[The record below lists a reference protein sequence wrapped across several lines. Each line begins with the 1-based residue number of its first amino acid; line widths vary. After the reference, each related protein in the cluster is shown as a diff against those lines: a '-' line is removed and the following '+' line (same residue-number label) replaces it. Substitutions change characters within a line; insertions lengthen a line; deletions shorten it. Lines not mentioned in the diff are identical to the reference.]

1 MGGRPARGGP
11 AARTGAAARGHPQT
25 VRTAA
30 GPRRVL
36 WVAGSMTDEPAGGG
50 APSRCGPLWPR
61 LADPPR
67 RFDWAVLPTPVERA
81 PWLDAPNAA
90 VWIKRDDRSSPVYGG
105 GKVRKL
111 QWVLANPPY
120 DDAAPVLSVGG
131 TGSHHLL
138 ALALFLATQ
147 GRPLHA
153 LVFEQ
158 PWTPHVRRNLAVLV
172 SSGAQLWAAKT
183 RPGLGL
189 AWLAYRV
196 WRRPAIAGTYMAA
209 GASTPL
215 GCFGFVEAA
224 LELAAQ
230 IAAGEVPRPD
240 VVYLT
245 AGSAG
250 SCAGLLVGLALAG
263 VSTHVHLVSSVE
275 AWAFNGV
282 MLRRKLAAAEAELR
296 RCGLVDAPRGG
307 VMRWLERAGVTFA
320 IDHAEV
326 GRGYGAPTPAGLD
339 AVALAGA
346 HGLALE
352 TTYTAKCLAALRRVE
367 AERAGPR
374 RCVLWWN
381 THAGNDLSDRIL
393 PDWRARCPIAVPEE

>member
-1 MGGRPARGGP
+1 
-11 AARTGAAARGHPQT
+11 
-25 VRTAA
+25 
-30 GPRRVL
+30 
-36 WVAGSMTDEPAGGG
+36 MTDEPAGGG

-61 LADPPR
+61 LAAPPR
-67 RFDWAVLPTPVERA
+67 RYEWAQLPTPVERA
-81 PWLDAPNAA
+81 AWLDTPHAR
-90 VWIKRDDRSSPVYGG
+90 VWIKRDDRSSPIYGG

-111 QWVLANPPY
+111 QWVLANAPY
-120 DDAAPVLSVGG
+120 DNDAPVLSVGG

-138 ALALFLATQ
+138 ALALFLAPQRRT
-147 GRPLHA
+147 LHA

-172 SSGAQLWAAKT
+172 SAGAQLWPAKT

-189 AWLAYRV
+189 AWLSYRL
-196 WRRPAIAGTYMAA
+196 WRRPAVAGTYMAA
-209 GASTPL
+209 GASTAL

-224 LELAAQ
+224 LELADQ
-230 IAAGEVPRPD
+230 IAHGELPPPD
-240 VVYLT
+240 VIYLT

-275 AWAFNGV
+275 GWAFNGAL
-282 MLRRKLAAAEAELR
+282 LRRKLAAAEAELR
-296 RCGLVDAPRGG
+296 RCGLVDAPEGG
-307 VMRWLERAGVTFA
+307 VMRWLSRAGVTFA

-326 GRGYGAPTPAGLD
+326 GGGYGSPTPAGLD

-352 TTYTAKCLAALRRVE
+352 TTYTAKCLAALRRIE
-367 AERAGPR
+367 AARGGPTR
-374 RCVLWWN
+374 SVLWWN
-381 THAGNDLSDRIL
+381 THAGNDLDDRIA
-393 PDWRARCPIAVPEE
+393 PDWRARCPITVPDP